1 MKKTAQLLVNH
12 LKGEKTP
19 ESKQII
25 KKIAGML
32 KEFGFQGPI
41 KITKVS
47 GILDLDDPVRD
58 AYLKLGIIG
67 ENEDDEQI
75 VIFTQQVIKF
85 NIERVKEYIG
95 HLNKLGLDHCIIIYT
110 DSITPMTKKLVKN
123 AADIKIELFTQEAFL
138 VEPHLHPRLRVLD
151 VEVACDLPQ

>member
-67 ENEDDEQI
+67 ENEDLESNYINHTNDLDRILQI
-75 VIFTQQVIKF
+75 RKSQCA
-85 NIERVKEYIG
+85 ERYGEG
-95 HLNKLGLDHCIIIYT
+95 
-110 DSITPMTKKLVKN
+110 TPEFENRYSEFQN
-123 AADIKIELFTQEAFL
+123 AAKVIADDFTYRASMDMRRERE
-138 VEPHLHPRLRVLD
+138 EPQIM
-151 VEVACDLPQ
+151 EFEGA